1 MSSMQCWCG
10 HIITDRTDNLP
21 YKARIGPDEE
31 PFAPA
36 SVVAEGLARYV
47 EAREQGRQVEY
58 LFTHVFLPVYGEQQS
73 NLAQLE
79 AEHFAQEPLSFA
91 FTNLLSKGW
100 GGVGGRLV
108 YECEECGRLWVQS
121 GDHYV
126 SYAPETATRHVLR
139 SRYFGDGED
148 LPVMTP

>member
-1 MSSMQCWCG
+1 MSSMLCRCG
-10 HIITDRTDNLP
+10 HIITDITDNLP

-36 SVVAEGLARYV
+36 SVVAEELARYV
-47 EAREQGRQVEY
+47 EAREQNRQVEY
-58 LFTHVFLPVYGEQQS
+58 LLNNVFDRHSPD
-73 NLAQLE
+73 LAQHE
-79 AEHFAQEPLSFA
+79 AEHFASEPLSIA
-91 FTNLLSKGW
+91 FTLLLSDRW
-100 GGVGGRLV
+100 GSVYGRLV